1 MKVFETKVVTLA
13 IRDIVKELPGEM
25 RAAHDGKQVWFTN
38 WLALESLGV
47 GNVKPGPLVASG
59 HSWVRRDYATC
70 IAREEGAIIAG
81 VQLADDCVDEIGT
94 IPSWLMDAV
103 MSKGV
108 EVPGIDWP
116 VNPATGS
123 KCGWV
128 AYMTQAAK
136 SNDAVLPVVDCN
148 WAARMTSMFPN
159 AGDAVRP
166 GALHTPLR
174 GGYFRVTARVMVC
187 EDDDPRYILIG
198 DGQGLVDKTW
208 AAENKVVF
216 ENDPQFRAVLH
227 LDNDDSSKWILGK
240 GTLIPAQLLSGVD
253 LVLPRGTLKHN
264 KGVVL
269 EDGVHEVVM
278 GFGVVNGDEDLAG
291 PIHIGP
297 QVTQW
302 AGAGVVQ
309 KAHDAVSRKLG
320 ELRERA
326 NNVSWLA
333 DRDMA
338 LRDEEG
344 NLAQFE
350 IIKLFAAVCVAIGD
364 VRLMRSKMIVN
375 ALAEWI
381 AMAAYQV
388 MSSLGM
394 YAWRFR
400 AVCDRSLE
408 DGVVLINPK
417 VFRHLFGKMAK
428 GAVATIAV
436 RYPFAHKDEMIA
448 IMVMADSSVRWYQ
461 ARVNHRTMNRA
472 ALDFDGD
479 TFAIFRVCA
488 VVMALRLEVEHLP
501 VSEEKLRQKAAPP
514 SSRAQMIVQSMAAGI
529 GLIDYAIQ
537 RWVAVWH
544 LFPALREKA
553 EEVIRE
559 LRVELQKAVDSVK
572 KAATANMARVM
583 ELSMEAKVKRAYH
596 AYRSIGKSKKFRPF
610 MVYDGTPED
619 AMVETVRYFG
629 LVGVKYRPVATR
641 GKVMLPSHFF
651 SQLDAPDAKLVPLAA
666 FIRSHEEEVPI
677 LQMATLPN
685 KTFAG
690 WIEKIPGKGY
700 DWAEKAVERLYERLG
715 EISTALD
722 AGKISAEFAD
732 ERRAELFELYRKVW
746 RDKALEMKLG
756 LPEENKEWLESAA
769 SALWTAFSRGDNAG
783 FALKSSI
790 PEVVARMLIERKDRI
805 AGMTAV
811 GGGQIGW
818 ILGGQQFRSRYMN
831 QDSELLT
838 VEVVD
843 RGTDLAVRVI
853 DGELHKLTNA
863 VVPAG
868 MHRALVSVTG
878 GKSLQISFTGEA
890 TAGFFEVQAGE
901 VSEPEW
907 DTGFD
912 YAGADDEYVETDV
925 M

>member
-1 MKVFETKVVTLA
+1 MKKVFETPVVTLT
-13 IRDIVKELPGEM
+13 IKDIVKVAPGEM
-25 RAAHDGKQVWFTN
+25 QEGYDGKPVWVAD
-38 WLALESLGV
+38 WPALRELGV
-47 GNVKPGPLVASG
+47 DNVKPGPLVASG
-59 HSWVRRDYATC
+59 YAWVRRDYATC
-70 IAREEGAIIAG
+70 IAREEGAILAG
-81 VQLADDCVDEIGT
+81 VQFANDCVDETGM

-116 VNPATGS
+116 VDPVTGF

-128 AYMTQAAK
+128 AYMTQSAK
-136 SNDAVLPVVDCN
+136 SNSAVLPVVDCN
-148 WAARMTSMFPN
+148 WAARMTSMFPS

-174 GGYFRVTARVMVC
+174 GGYFHVTARVMVC
-187 EDDDPRYILIG
+187 EDDDPRYTLIG
-198 DGQGLVDKTW
+198 DGQGLIDEAW
-208 AAENKVVF
+208 AAQHKVVF

-227 LDNDDSSKWILGK
+227 LDNEDSSKWILGK
-240 GTLIPAQLLSGVD
+240 GTLVPANLPDGVD

-264 KGVVL
+264 KSVVL
-269 EDGVHEVVM
+269 EQGVHEVMM
-278 GFGVVNGDEDLAG
+278 GFGVVNGDDALAG

-302 AGAGVVQ
+302 AGADVVQ
-309 KAHDAVSRKLG
+309 KAHESVSRKLG
-320 ELRERA
+320 ELRERV

-333 DRDMA
+333 SRDMA

-350 IIKLFAAVCVAIGD
+350 IIKLIASVCVAIGD
-364 VRLMRSKMIVN
+364 VRLMRSKMVVN

-388 MSSLGM
+388 LSSLGM

-408 DGVVLINPK
+408 DGVVAINPK

-428 GAVATIAV
+428 GAVATVAV
-436 RYPFAHKDEMIA
+436 RYPFAHKDEMVAITVIA
-448 IMVMADSSVRWYQ
+448 DPSVRWYQ

-479 TFAIFRVCA
+479 AFAIFRVCA
-488 VVMALRLEVEHLP
+488 VVMALRAEVEHLP

-514 SSRAQMIVQSMAAGI
+514 TSRSQMIAQSMAAGI

-544 LFPALREKA
+544 LLPALRAKA
-553 EEVIRE
+553 EDVIRE

-572 KAATANMARVM
+572 KAATADMARVM
-583 ELSMEAKVKRAYH
+583 ELSAEAKVKRAHH

-610 MVYDGTPED
+610 MVYDGTPEE
-619 AMVETVRYFG
+619 AMMETVRYFG
-629 LVGVKYRPVATR
+629 LTGLKYRPVATR
-641 GKVMLPSHFF
+641 GKVILPSHFF

-666 FIRSHEEEVPI
+666 FIRSHEEEVPA
-677 LQMATLPN
+677 LQLATLPN

-715 EISTALD
+715 EISAALD

-746 RDKALEMKLG
+746 RDKALEMKVG
-756 LPEENKEWLESAA
+756 SPEENKEWLESAA
-769 SALWTAFSRGDNAG
+769 SALWASFSRGDNAG

-805 AGMTAV
+805 AGMTAD

-818 ILGGQQFRSRYMN
+818 ILGGQQFRARYMN

-853 DGELHKLTNA
+853 DGELHKLTNV

-868 MHRALVSVTG
+868 MHRARVSVTG
-878 GKSLQISFTGEA
+878 GKSLQIAFTGEA
-890 TAGFFEVQAGE
+890 TAGFFEVQAGK
-901 VSEPEW
+901 VAEPEW
-907 DTGFD
+907 DSEFD
-912 YAGADDEYVETDV
+912 YAGVDETETDV